1 MNICAVF
8 EHLLAPHRCLL
19 CGGGCRQALCPGCLA
34 QLPQAPKNGE
44 WLEDGLQV
52 QALWSYQPPADTAV
66 LSFKY
71 GGGESLARL
80 WAQQMAPRVDG
91 QPVLLPM
98 PMHRSRLRERGGN
111 PVEVMATALQQ
122 ALTERVALL
131 RAVRTRATPPQQGLS
146 REARLRNVDGAF
158 RVPARLQQRPVLL
171 IDDVLTTG
179 ASLRALAAAAR
190 AAGAGRIEAVVMA
203 RALP

>member
-52 QALWSYQPPADTAV
+52 QASWSYQPPADTAV

-91 QPVLLPM
+91 QPV
-98 PMHRSRLRERGGN
+98 
-111 PVEVMATALQQ
+111 LQQ

-158 RVPARLQQRPVLL
+158 RVPARRQQRPVLL